1 MPMEEI
7 EKRLYEPYFKLTVFY
22 GLSPMEALSYALVI
36 ELGMRPME
44 ASSILTE
51 MLGYPVTNSQVS
63 TYVKRGKNKQRTV
76 YGEMSFE

>member
-1 MPMEEI
+1 
-7 EKRLYEPYFKLTVFY
+7 
-22 GLSPMEALSYALVI
+22 
-36 ELGMRPME
+36 ME

-63 TYVKRGKNKQRTV
+63 TYVKRGRNKQRTV

>member
-36 ELGMRPME
+36 ELGIRPME

-63 TYVKRGKNKQRTV
+63 TYVKRGKNKQRAV

>member
-7 EKRLYEPYFKLTVFY
+7 EKRLYEPYFKLTIFY

-36 ELGMRPME
+36 ELGIRPME

-63 TYVKRGKNKQRTV
+63 TYVKRGKNKQRAV